1 MDLKLAV
8 RIRATIS
15 FFVPENII
23 DEFLRYDGSVIVNR
37 SVETNT
43 PVVYV
48 SINYRYVSNNLDT
61 PEANHL
67 EDCQVRLLRIAT
79 FVDPDSALAIRQ
91 HWDGFLAK
99 NRKLL
104 VLAIS
109 DIEIVRIL
117 SHITDVIS

>member
-1 MDLKLAV
+1 M
-8 RIRATIS
+8 
-15 FFVPENII
+15 E
-23 DEFLRYDGSVIVNR
+23 R
-37 SVETNT
+37 SVDIEE
-43 PVVYV
+43 PLVFV

-99 NRKLL
+99 RRKLL
-104 VLAIS
+104 GLAIS

-117 SHITDVIS
+117 SHIADVIS